1 MFGKLSLKGKFLVL
15 EAVSFFMLLSIAAFG
30 LFQLSGALQ
39 DENENLQRLK
49 LDIEVMGNIDTM
61 NIAFLREVKFAKD
74 VWIRGVDAAQVRKLR
89 EQYSAQATVF
99 DEQRAQALSGMKV
112 LAEGHPDF
120 DPFVVKLNAIE
131 DEHRAVSGKYLA
143 QIDAHNGSAAQSDT
157 QVAGIDRELVRQ
169 IFELRESF
177 VKLVDQKA
185 TDKISQSK
193 EHFQHRRTV
202 VIIWVVLAL
211 ALSAF
216 LVIGI
221 LRSVMSQLG
230 GDPSLV
236 AGVVNVMA
244 NGDFSQ
250 QPNKSAES
258 GSLLANAYHMQ
269 ENLREM
275 IAKVKSQ
282 ADQVGEL
289 ACGLASSSR
298 QISENVKHESDAV
311 SGMASSI
318 EQMSV
323 SISSI
328 SDQGIGAK
336 QIAHNSR
343 STAEQGSNVV
353 NKTVAGLLS
362 TAQEIEAASGEVSR
376 LGDDASRISD
386 VVKVIKEIAD
396 QTNLLALNAAIEAA
410 RAGEQGRGFAVV
422 ADEVRKLAERTANA
436 TTEINQMSG
445 KIGQVAAHA
454 LSGMDKVVNTT
465 RQGVTDAESAQEAN
479 KLVQQSFVEVAGVID
494 EISNALAE
502 QNMAAAEL
510 AQSTERIASMSEDN
524 ASAAQHLLTLAT
536 DLESRAREVRQ
547 AVEIFRV

>member
-15 EAVSFFMLLSIAAFG
+15 EFVSFVMLLGIAVFG
-30 LFQLSGALQ
+30 LFQLFGALQ

-49 LDIEVMGNIDTM
+49 QDIKVMGDIDTM
-61 NIAFLREVKFAKD
+61 NIAFLKEVKLAKD
-74 VWIRGVDAAQVRKLR
+74 VWIRGVDEAQVKKLR
-89 EQYSAQATVF
+89 EQYVTQATLF
-99 DEQRAQALSGMKV
+99 DEQRAQALAGMKV
-112 LAEGHPDF
+112 LAEGHQEF
-120 DPFVVKLNAIE
+120 DPFVAELIAIE
-131 DEHRAVSGKYLA
+131 DEHRIVSGKYQA
-143 QIDAHNGSAAQSDT
+143 QIDAHNGNPAQSDA
-157 QVAGIDRELVRQ
+157 QVAGIDRELVRK
-169 IFELRESF
+169 IFELRDSF

-185 TDKISQSK
+185 TDKITMSN
-193 EHFQHRRTV
+193 EHFQHRRTI

-211 ALSAF
+211 ALSVF
-216 LVIGI
+216 LVMGI
-221 LRSVMSQLG
+221 VRSVMSQLG

-250 QPNKSAES
+250 QPNKLPEP

-269 ENLREM
+269 GNLREM
-275 IAKVKSQ
+275 IAKVKNQ

-328 SDQGIGAK
+328 SDQGISAK
-336 QIAHNSR
+336 QIANNSR

-353 NKTVAGLLS
+353 NKTVTGLLS
-362 TAQEIEAASGEVSR
+362 VAQEIEAASGEVSR
-376 LGDDASRISD
+376 LGEDASHISE

-436 TTEINQMSG
+436 TTEINQMSE
-445 KIGQVAAHA
+445 KIGHVAAHA
-454 LSGMDKVVNTT
+454 LSGMDKVVSTT
-465 RQGVTDAESAQEAN
+465 RQGVSDAESAQSAN
-479 KLVQQSFVEVAGVID
+479 QHVQQSFVDVAGVID
-494 EISNALAE
+494 EISNSLAE

-510 AQSTERIASMSEDN
+510 AQSTERIASMSEEN
-524 ASAAQHLLTLAT
+524 ANAAQHLLTLAT
-536 DLESRAREVRQ
+536 DLESRASEVRH